1 MAIQSSGEIKMSDV
15 HGEFGGTAP
24 HGLKEYYDAA
34 SGVPSSGEISLKDF
48 YGTSSIVAESGS
60 AGQTNIDLSSVF
72 GTVWGQATAK
82 EYTIASGVEVGGTG
96 NGTTQAAI
104 RVPTGMSG
112 TLTIVV
118 AGTVTGY
125 GGDGGSGGA
134 GSSGWFGGNG
144 EAGQNG
150 QAGGHAIY
158 IESNN
163 VTVQVASGGTLRAGG
178 GGGGGGGGGFRKR
191 VFNNWRAGGTGG
203 NGGNGAGYQ
212 QSLSNGSGGGGQY
225 NEGGNGGNGGT
236 FGTAGSDGQA
246 GENGSS
252 NGYAGGEGGAAGTAR
267 LHASGISSTLNNQGG
282 TVQG

>member
-72 GTVWGQATAK
+72 GTVWGQGTAK
-82 EYTIASGVEVGGTG
+82 QYTIASGVEVGGTG
-96 NGTTQAAI
+96 NGSTQAAI
-104 RVPTGMSG
+104 RVPTRMSG
-112 TLTIVV
+112 TLTIVI

-125 GGDGGSGGA
+125 GGDRGLGGV
-134 GSSGWFGGNG
+134 GSSGYFSQG
-144 EAGQNG
+144 EAGENG

-178 GGGGGGGGGFRKR
+178 GGGGGGGGGFKKR

-212 QSLSNGSGGGGQY
+212 QSLSNGQSGGGQY
-225 NEGGNGGNGGT
+225 NEGGNGGNGGN
-236 FGTAGSDGQA
+236 FGLAGSDGQA
-246 GENGSS
+246 GENGYSD
-252 NGYAGGEGGAAGTAR
+252 GYAGGEGGAAGTAR